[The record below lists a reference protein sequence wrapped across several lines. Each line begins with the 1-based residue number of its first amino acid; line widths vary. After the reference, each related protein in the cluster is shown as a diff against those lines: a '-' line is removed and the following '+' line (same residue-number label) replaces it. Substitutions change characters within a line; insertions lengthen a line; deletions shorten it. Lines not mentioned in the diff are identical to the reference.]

1 MQVKPLKNE
10 QGVSKRVLN
19 MGKNPKKYCIFSKC
33 SLSVVFVKMLKQW
46 QEGGRG
52 WWCEGAPDSQSS
64 AGRQTTN
71 TPIPAS
77 QQSTVTHLPA
87 STFQVVD
94 PPSEFG
100 KVCLSDLETRIK
112 NQEEVG
118 AEKERLKSDLHWC
131 LTTVQPS
138 TQLHTKSCKWEREC
152 GNLVGNKWQHKV
164 IERTAGEARQTGG
177 GGRKRWDENLLLQSF
192 LFFSS
197 FWLDLFSLVLST
209 IWDLSVRV

>member
-1 MQVKPLKNE
+1 MNKGFLKGSFIWE
-10 QGVSKRVLN
+10 KFP
-19 MGKNPKKYCIFSKC
+19 KNTVFFSEC
-33 SLSVVFVKMLKQW
+33 SLSIVFVKMLKQW
-46 QEGGRG
+46 QEGGRRG

-71 TPIPAS
+71 TPIRAANS
-77 QQSTVTHLPA
+77 QQSHTCRHL
-87 STFQVVD
+87 TIYI
-94 PPSEFG
+94 PSRWPSFRIWQS
-100 KVCLSDLETRIK
+100 LSLWSWDK
-112 NQEEVG
+112 NQESGESG
-118 AEKERLKSDLHWC
+118 SRKEKLKSDLHWC

-138 TQLHTKSCKWEREC
+138 TQLHTKSCKWEQEC
-152 GNLVGNKWQHKV
+152 GNLVENKWQHKV

>member
-1 MQVKPLKNE
+1 MEKI
-10 QGVSKRVLN
+10 
-19 MGKNPKKYCIFSKC
+19 PKKYCIFSEC
-33 SLSVVFVKMLKQW
+33 SLLIVFVKMLKQW
-46 QEGGRG
+46 QEGGRRG

-71 TPIPAS
+71 TLIPCS

-94 PPSEFG
+94 PPSESG

-138 TQLHTKSCKWEREC
+138 TQLHTKSCKWEQEC
-152 GNLVGNKWQHKV
+152 GNLVENKWQHKV